1 MPCQNLEGTGGRLK
15 RIRQGE
21 VEANGEEQ
29 EDDADLGDGVDLVLG
44 VDDAEATGTRAG
56 PCGEQGHQRGH
67 AESSQ
72 DQEEDE
78 RDRVG
83 DDEITKEWLEHPPH
97 QTTFGADVQ
106 PRRGIL
112 CPPPMPRLHAMSQID
127 RELVNRLARHLGL
140 EGEEHAAAF
149 LQTAAGT
156 WSACPRPVR
165 WRADFS
171 PLVIIENANGVLV
184 SDATR
189 CIGCCRCEL
198 ACTEYHDG
206 RSQPSIARIKVA
218 RNYNFG
224 PRQQQAGTGR
234 AMGQFGNLR
243 IVQDTCK
250 QCPHPVPC
258 ATACPNEAIVL
269 DAKTRARIVDRER
282 CQGCRLC
289 LRACPWE
296 MMSFDAM
303 AGKATK
309 CFLCDG
315 RPACVDACPAMALQY
330 VPWRDLT
337 RAVPI
342 RQAALAVTRDYS
354 AAGCTSCH
362 RPKR

>member
-1 MPCQNLEGTGGRLK
+1 
-15 RIRQGE
+15 
-21 VEANGEEQ
+21 
-29 EDDADLGDGVDLVLG
+29 
-44 VDDAEATGTRAG
+44 
-56 PCGEQGHQRGH
+56 
-67 AESSQ
+67 
-72 DQEEDE
+72 
-78 RDRVG
+78 
-83 DDEITKEWLEHPPH
+83 
-97 QTTFGADVQ
+97 
-106 PRRGIL
+106 
-112 CPPPMPRLHAMSQID
+112 MSQND
-127 RELVNRLARHLGL
+127 RELADRLARHLGI
-140 EGEEHAAAF
+140 EGKSTRRAF
-149 LQTAAGT
+149 LRTAAGT
-156 WSACPRPVR
+156 WVGLSAAGALARTLGS
-165 WRADFS
+165 S

-184 SDATR
+184 ADATR

-258 ATACPNEAIVL
+258 ATACPNDAIVL
-269 DAKTRARIVDRER
+269 DAKTRARIVDPEK

-296 MMSFDAM
+296 MMSFDAA